1 MDEYVVFMQQYSKNP
16 TDLSL
21 LARYTD
27 IMQKYSDFAVKV
39 EKYDTK
45 EMSTEDAAYYLEVTS
60 RCSRTMLKVLDSGS
74 K

>member
-1 MDEYVVFMQQYSKNP
+1 MSEVYSAQYHRKDTENKSSSNP

-39 EKYDTK
+39 
-45 EMSTEDAAYYLEVTS
+45 
-60 RCSRTMLKVLDSGS
+60 LKVLDSGS